1 LASVLLIA
9 PSALHRLNFRTPDK
23 RRIVFLSNTLTV
35 WGLLVLALAMTG
47 VMLLIGDVLF
57 SRVAAVLIAGSAA
70 AVFALFWWVLPVAE
84 RRRSGPDYG
93 PKSRGIPDERRPEP
107 TYRREP

>member
-1 LASVLLIA
+1 
-9 PSALHRLNFRTPDK
+9 
-23 RRIVFLSNTLTV
+23 
-35 WGLLVLALAMTG
+35 MTG

-57 SRVAAVLIAGSAA
+57 SRVAALLLAGSAA

-84 RRRSGPDYG
+84 RRRSGSDYG
-93 PKSRGIPDERRPEP
+93 PKSRGIPDERSPEP

>member
-1 LASVLLIA
+1 
-9 PSALHRLNFRTPDK
+9 
-23 RRIVFLSNTLTV
+23 
-35 WGLLVLALAMTG
+35 
-47 VMLLIGDVLF
+47 MLLIGDVLF

-93 PKSRGIPDERRPEP
+93 PSPRKIPDERSPDP
-107 TYRREP
+107 AYRRDP